1 MLPHFLRHRLFAP
14 KFDWLQVAVT
24 SHCNASCA
32 YCPHTV
38 YRRHWQN
45 RHLLPA
51 TFRCLLPDLKKVK
64 LVYLQGWG
72 EPFLNPDFFTFV
84 SLAKQAGCQVG
95 TTTNAT
101 LLTKATIAQIVAS
114 GIDIVAF
121 SLAGIGE
128 TNDIWRR
135 GTSYRQ
141 VLEAIQALQEC
152 KRSLGMVTP
161 RVHIAYMLLRAGLPE
176 LAKLPEALQGLGL
189 AQVVISTLDLVAGP
203 ELAKESL
210 TLGSGPEDAEIT
222 RRLEEVA
229 AAGARRGLTIHYA
242 DGSAWGE
249 KLACPENV
257 LQAAVLSPAGEV
269 SPCVY
274 TNLPTLTG
282 DYYVRGEPHQV
293 QPLSFGNVHDL
304 SFPEI
309 WRQPAYRQFRRSW
322 RRGELAAPCRSCLKL
337 KFA

>member
-1 MLPHFLRHRLFAP
+1 MLPQSFWHRLFAP

-101 LLTKATIAQIVAS
+101 LLTKDTIAQIVAS
-114 GIDIVAF
+114 GIDMVAF

-152 KRSLGMVTP
+152 KRVSGNGHP
-161 RVHIAYMLLRAGLPE
+161 SGAYCLYAAARRPPGVSKAAGR
-176 LAKLPEALQGLGL
+176 
-189 AQVVISTLDLVAGP
+189 TAGVGHCP
-203 ELAKESL
+203 
-210 TLGSGPEDAEIT
+210 GGHQHSGPGGWTGVGKRIPDPGE
-222 RRLEEVA
+222 RP
-229 AAGARRGLTIHYA
+229 GRGRNH
-242 DGSAWGE
+242 
-249 KLACPENV
+249 PV
-257 LQAAVLSPAGEV
+257 V
-269 SPCVY
+269 
-274 TNLPTLTG
+274 
-282 DYYVRGEPHQV
+282 
-293 QPLSFGNVHDL
+293 
-304 SFPEI
+304 
-309 WRQPAYRQFRRSW
+309 WRS
-322 RRGELAAPCRSCLKL
+322 
-337 KFA
+337 